1 MKLLELLCEELPKRG
16 GWPESAVAAVQ
27 NNKDGMYR
35 VVFVGEG
42 YNISPRKYHSNRVGW
57 TTRFDGGTW
66 GSVKANIDFNP
77 DTLASDHATRIVTRE
92 EYEAVVTPRVV
103 PRRSD
108 VLASLVGNLKQWP
121 TEITD
126 DLPHFIGWAWKQ
138 LGTEYVTLE
147 SDEHGIITS
156 DNWKLE
162 KAPSVK
168 HDHGKPLMG
177 ALPANAELAVAR
189 VLTFGA
195 EKYGRDNWRG
205 LDDS

>member
-16 GWPESAVAAVQ
+16 GWPEWAAAAVQ
-27 NNKDGMYR
+27 NSGEYVM
-35 VVFVGEG
+35 FAGEG
-42 YNISPRKYHSNRVGW
+42 YNIRYDARLW
-57 TTRFDGGTW
+57 TSSFPGGSW
-66 GSVKANIDFNP
+66 GNGRPISDKNFTAS
-77 DTLASDHATRIVTRE
+77 TLASDHATRIVTRE
-92 EYEAVVTPRVV
+92 EYEAAVTPRVI

-121 TEITD
+121 TDITD

-147 SDEHGIITS
+147 SDEHGIVTS

-162 KAPSVK
+162 NAPSVK